1 MVSLAISG
9 TGIRPSPAYSSPIC
23 FCSPKPKSFISSPSS
38 FSLIFHLHHHFKFLL
53 PPRFSQPH
61 HGHLPLLGL
70 QLNEPIL
77 HCICRHSVLPINH
90 HSHLRLSLSPQQHP
104 SSCCFRLLLS
114 IITIYQSPCWVF
126 PPFRCRFAA
135 AAVTGELKAI
145 AVLGFGGNGEAVAA
159 ALLYRGSSPLPCQTI
174 TTQSPSFW
182 LSSSHRGPPYFI
194 LFGSHLQV
202 STCKCFNLKLAFVL
216 VLVLDC

>member
-1 MVSLAISG
+1 MFFFPITFYILLSKFSG
-9 TGIRPSPAYSSPIC
+9 YLFDGSWSFQGRNFRSPPAYSSPIC
-23 FCSPKPKSFISSPSS
+23 FYSPKPKSFISSSSS
-38 FSLIFHLHHHFKFLL
+38 FSLIFHLHRHCKFLL

-77 HCICRHSVLPINH
+77 PCICRHSVLPINH

-126 PPFRCRFAA
+126 LPFRCRFAA

-159 ALLYRGSSPLPCQTI
+159 ALLYRGSSPLPC
-174 TTQSPSFW
+174 SFK
-182 LSSSHRGPPYFI
+182 SSSATSSFP
-194 LFGSHLQV
+194 LQFRWATT
-202 STCKCFNLKLAFVL
+202 SS
-216 VLVLDC
+216 DC